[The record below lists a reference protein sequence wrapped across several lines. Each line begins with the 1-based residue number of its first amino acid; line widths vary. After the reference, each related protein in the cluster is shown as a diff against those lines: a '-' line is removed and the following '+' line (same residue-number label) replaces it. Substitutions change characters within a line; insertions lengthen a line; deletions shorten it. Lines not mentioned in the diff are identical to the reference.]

1 MEDLKCMY
9 QCFRGTYL
17 ANVGFDIFILS
28 QKIKLDF
35 ILQFHMSIKLFSSCL
50 MLNIIFLIS
59 YSNVNNMSLQRFNDI
74 HMFANANAFLHLVF
88 LVLGLIP
95 MHISYLGHDPKEKV
109 MLGFQIQMETWF

>member
-1 MEDLKCMY
+1 
-9 QCFRGTYL
+9 
-17 ANVGFDIFILS
+17 
-28 QKIKLDF
+28 
-35 ILQFHMSIKLFSSCL
+35 
-50 MLNIIFLIS
+50 
-59 YSNVNNMSLQRFNDI
+59 MSLQRFNDI